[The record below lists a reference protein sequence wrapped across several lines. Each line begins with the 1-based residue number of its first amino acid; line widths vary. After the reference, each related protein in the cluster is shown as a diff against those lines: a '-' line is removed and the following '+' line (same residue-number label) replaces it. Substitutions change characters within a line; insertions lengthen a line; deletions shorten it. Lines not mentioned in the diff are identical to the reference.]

1 MKRCKQNIVDNEEKV
16 LKYLLNKER
25 DDNNVVTLATQRYV
39 EIKGMSP
46 EQFVQTLCALENLGY
61 VSLNFAGPR
70 SCTSLCY
77 VTIKEPGLTY
87 FEDQL
92 LDEENRRD
100 DRRHD
105 YMVAIVSGAAG
116 IVVGY
121 LLNELIKLI
130 QAL

>member
-1 MKRCKQNIVDNEEKV
+1 MKRCKQSIIDNEEKV
-16 LKYLLNKER
+16 LRYLLDKER
-25 DDNNVVTLATQRYV
+25 DNNNVVTLGTQRYT

-70 SCTSLCY
+70 SYASLCY
-77 VTIKEPGLTY
+77 VTLKEPGLTY

-105 YMVAIVSGAAG
+105 WHISLSTAIVSA
-116 IVVGY
+116 IVTAIIGF
-121 LLNELIKLI
+121 LLGRLTG
-130 QAL
+130 